1 MNILIACC
9 LVVSD
14 SEPEETNFKQ
24 HVCDKSNFIWWNQR
38 KQNARRFETHESKGT
53 AFRILSRDWKRDLS
67 RIHSWI
73 KQLL

>member
-14 SEPEETNFKQ
+14 FESEETNSKQ
-24 HVCDKSNFIWWNQR
+24 DVCDKNNFIWWNQR
-38 KQNARRFETHESKGT
+38 QQNACRFETHESKGT
-53 AFRILSRDWKRDLS
+53 AFRILSRNWKRDLS